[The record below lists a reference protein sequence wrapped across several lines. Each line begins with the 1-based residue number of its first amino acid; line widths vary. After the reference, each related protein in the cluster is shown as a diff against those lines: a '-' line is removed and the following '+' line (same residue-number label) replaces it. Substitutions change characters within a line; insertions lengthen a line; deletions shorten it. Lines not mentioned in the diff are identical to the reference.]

1 MYKELKIDYER
12 KLSWAKSLG
21 IGTRMFSKSCLMSV
35 QFSQGE
41 LGVRLDSVETLMY
54 EHDPVQ
60 IPSLMGLIQPFL
72 LPQSCPHGSTSFIP
86 TCSWKRHTGRL
97 WTGST
102 L

>member
-41 LGVRLDSVETLMY
+41 FGSKAGQRRDS
-54 EHDPVQ
+54 D
-60 IPSLMGLIQPFL
+60 I
-72 LPQSCPHGSTSFIP
+72 
-86 TCSWKRHTGRL
+86 
-97 WTGST
+97 
-102 L
+102 